1 MTPASLRKLCLAASL
16 VLAAGHAV
24 AATGPAASH
33 EQRVERLTDSMVV
46 LMPFGTV
53 FESIAAADPKWPVG
67 DKVDDYRASDLI
79 CLRDELSAKGY
90 RRYTL
95 GLVRDYAKANPERLD
110 GDIALVES
118 GVAEMFGKLVLAGA
132 DGERTGVQANP
143 DEVLAG
149 YSPEQLESFMTF
161 FTAQEYAALRKLAGL
176 GDQLSVEKS
185 AEENEAAGE
194 QVGTDLASKLMF
206 RAFDTCGV
214 ALP

>member
-1 MTPASLRKLCLAASL
+1 MATASFRKLCLAASL
-16 VLAAGHAV
+16 ALAAGHAV
-24 AATGPAASH
+24 AATGSSASH
-33 EQRVERLTDSMVV
+33 EQQVERLTDSMVV

-53 FESIAAADPKWPVG
+53 FESIAAADPAWPVG
-67 DKVDDYRASDLI
+67 DKVDEYRASELV
-79 CLRDELSAKGY
+79 CLRNELSAKGY
-90 RRYTL
+90 RRYTHA
-95 GLVRDYAKANPERLD
+95 LVQDYAKANPQRLD

-132 DGERTGVQANP
+132 ESERTGVEANP

-149 YSPEQLESFMTF
+149 YSPEQVEAFMAF
-161 FTAQEYAALRKLAGL
+161 FTAEEYADLRKLAGM

-194 QVGTDLASKLMF
+194 QVGTDLATKLMF

-214 ALP
+214 SLP